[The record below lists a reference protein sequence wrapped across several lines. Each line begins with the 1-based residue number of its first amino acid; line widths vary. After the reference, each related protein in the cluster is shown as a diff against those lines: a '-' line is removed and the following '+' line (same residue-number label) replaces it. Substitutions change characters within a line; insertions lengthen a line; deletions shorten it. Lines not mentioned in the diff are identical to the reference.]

1 MKLNCFIEDFSWNSK
16 CHCNQWLR
24 ITSKQKDGDNKH
36 NEGMWDQHL
45 SLFLDGLLLRAIIP
59 TSNYSLTL
67 KTTTQSHSLTLAHQF
82 GIQIW
87 MTIVP
92 KKVKFKRPIDL
103 NTISKES
110 FLLAWDRDIYVFLM
124 WERGITLNNELM
136 FKNCRWMGGLNM
148 LMMNVAVL
156 FAESTLSLQ
165 LEVIFDFKMVT
176 NSFGCRVLTVIWKY
190 TKTMSPSET
199 IVHGIKIN
207 KKLQK
212 CQEIKELN
220 YNLSC
225 ETESPN

>member
-1 MKLNCFIEDFSWNSK
+1 
-16 CHCNQWLR
+16 
-24 ITSKQKDGDNKH
+24 
-36 NEGMWDQHL
+36 
-45 SLFLDGLLLRAIIP
+45 
-59 TSNYSLTL
+59 
-67 KTTTQSHSLTLAHQF
+67 
-82 GIQIW
+82 

-176 NSFGCRVLTVIWKY
+176 NSFGCRVLTVIWKH
-190 TKTMSPSET
+190 TKTKSPSET
-199 IVHGIKIN
+199 IVRGIKIN
-207 KKLQK
+207 INLHK

-220 YNLSC
+220 YNLSW
-225 ETESPN
+225 ETESPNKFKIQQKKWSCHINDFCQIKAFGLLLLLNMPPENKRSRNAMV